1 MAHLARET
9 IPATPPHLLIK
20 ADTRAID
27 PITVSAPRTAWRILG
42 QFGLLLAIIGGID
55 ILLHWYPAH
64 FRSPEWEFG
73 TVATTLAALPLP
85 TMGLVAVLAS
95 ALARAVR
102 PNLVAMS
109 VVLIA
114 LALFLAM
121 CLVTFVL
128 DVPLAMRAVTQ
139 AGVPPDAATEMKR
152 TIVRTLAM
160 GLGFGIVYVY
170 GAVVS
175 IRFLLRR
182 VKDA

>member
-1 MAHLARET
+1 M
-9 IPATPPHLLIK
+9 TPPHVLIQ

-27 PITVSAPRTAWRILG
+27 PIAVSAPRTAWRMLG
-42 QFGLLLAIIGGID
+42 QFGVLLAVIGGID

-64 FRSPEWEFG
+64 FKSPEWEFG
-73 TVATTLAALPLP
+73 TVATTFASLPLP

-102 PNLVAMS
+102 PHLVAMA
-109 VVLIA
+109 VVLGL
-114 LALFLAM
+114 LALFVGVALLM
-121 CLVTFVL
+121 FLF
-128 DVPLAMRAVTQ
+128 DVPLALRATT
-139 AGVPPDAATEMKR
+139 APGVPPEAITEMKR

-160 GLGFGIVYVY
+160 GVGFGIVYVY